1 MKQPG
6 ETIAAY
12 TAELRKIA
20 EHCSFG
26 DSLDDMLRDHIICGI
41 NDITLQRRLL
51 AEPEL
56 SYQTAFK
63 MVHVWE
69 TADSNS
75 KDLQKPQGSNVTVN
89 RVVRNEQPIT
99 TRPNQGGNPSS
110 ASNTSCKRCGGQHPA
125 SECKHRH
132 TKCHVC
138 QKKGHLARVC

>member
-1 MKQPG
+1 M
-6 ETIAAY
+6 T
-12 TAELRKIA
+12 LL
-20 EHCSFG
+20 CS
-26 DSLDDMLRDHIICGI
+26 DDYCP
-41 NDITLQRRLL
+41 NQN
-51 AEPEL
+51 

-63 MVHVWE
+63 MLQAWE

-89 RVVRNEQPIT
+89 RVVRTEQPIM

-110 ASNTSCKRCGGQHPA
+110 ASNTSCKRYGGQHPA

-138 QKKGHLARVC
+138 QKKGHLARVCQNKQQSAVPIGKKFQA